1 MSRQAYQEF
10 PAAERRKFERVDIA
24 ARAQVLVLDEQH
36 KRVGVVRQI
45 GRGGFMMQ
53 PDKNYV
59 KDDQTHKFIIH
70 EQEEDLHVDVNA
82 RVLYA
87 DRELVGFQF
96 VDLDPDSAVELG
108 IIIGKY
114 YEAEKEN
121 S

>member
-1 MSRQAYQEF
+1 MSRQTHQEY

-24 ARAQVLVLDEQH
+24 ASSQVLVLDPQG

-53 PDKNYV
+53 PEQSYS
-59 KDDQTHKFIIH
+59 KDNQTHNFVIH
-70 EQEEDLHVDVNA
+70 EQEEELHVSVTA

-96 VDLDPDSAVELG
+96 TDLDPDSAVELG

-114 YEAEKEN
+114 YEAEQEGQ
-121 S
+121 